1 MTNSQ
6 QLTKTLS
13 GVLRLA
19 LVLFLPCLMLNGCA
33 SDHLSTHVYT
43 SKNNDEKTTAKDAEV
58 LAEKN
63 SGPVV
68 DMHADEQTSDLTFT
82 SNPTHRSESIHR
94 SNIITVGAQQF
105 EKYLPLLEGKR
116 VSLVVNQSALV
127 STDNT
132 LSATSVLSPQKSAF
146 NGGAQ
151 HLLDALLQR
160 NVNVVSIM
168 SPEHG
173 FRGDKGAGEKI
184 NSDIDVKT
192 GLPIHSLYGTTKKPT
207 PNMLANTDVIV
218 FDIQDVGVRFYT
230 YLSTLHYVMEAAF
243 EQNIHV
249 IVLDRPNPNGKHV
262 DGPVLQPGFTSF
274 IGMHP
279 IPVLHGMTL
288 GELAKMMIGEQ
299 WLKIDA
305 NAYFNAKLTVVPVG
319 QYKRAM
325 HYSLPVPPSPNLPND
340 LAIGLYPTLCFFE
353 GTDVSIGRGTD
364 FPFQLIGHPD
374 VEFGESKIQVQ
385 PNSAAPHPKYNGA
398 VLLAHVFSYQTLHDA
413 SSNGLPFSGL
423 HLATLV
429 NAYSRFSAFNNT
441 GAALDKGKVTFFT
454 RPEFFDKLAGT
465 DELRLQIE
473 AGKTTK
479 EIQQSWQQKL
489 SKFKEKR
496 ETYLLYDDAN

>member
-1 MTNSQ
+1 MTSSQ
-6 QLTKTLS
+6 QFTKTLS

-19 LVLFLPCLMLNGCA
+19 LILFLPCLMLNGCA

-43 SKNNDEKTTAKDAEV
+43 SKNIDEKNTARDAEV

-63 SGPVV
+63 SGPAVNT
-68 DMHADEQTSDLTFT
+68 HAREQTSDLTFR

-127 STDNT
+127 SNDHTF
-132 LSATSVLSPQKSAF
+132 SATSDLLPQKSAV
-146 NGGAQ
+146 NGGSQ

-184 NSDIDVKT
+184 NSDIDAKT
-192 GLPIHSLYGTTKKPT
+192 GLPIHSLYGATKKPT

-262 DGPVLQPGFTSF
+262 DGPVLQPSFTSF

-299 WLKIDA
+299 WLKIDE
-305 NAYFNAKLTVVPVG
+305 NAYSNAKLTVVPVER
-319 QYKRAM
+319 YKRTM

-364 FPFQLIGHPD
+364 FPFQLIGHPL
-374 VEFGESKIQVQ
+374 VEFGASKIKVQ
-385 PNSAAPHPKYNGA
+385 PNSAAPYPKHDGK
-398 VLLAHVFSYQTLHDA
+398 VLLAHLLTDKPLQTA
-413 SSNGLPFSGL
+413 YANSLPFSGL

-429 NAYSRFSAFNNT
+429 DAYSRFSAFNNSEASLET
-441 GAALDKGKVTFFT
+441 GRATFFT

-465 DELRLQIE
+465 DELRRQIE

-479 EIQQSWQQKL
+479 EIKQSWQQKL
-489 SKFKEKR
+489 NKFKQKR
-496 ETYLLYDDAN
+496 APYLMY